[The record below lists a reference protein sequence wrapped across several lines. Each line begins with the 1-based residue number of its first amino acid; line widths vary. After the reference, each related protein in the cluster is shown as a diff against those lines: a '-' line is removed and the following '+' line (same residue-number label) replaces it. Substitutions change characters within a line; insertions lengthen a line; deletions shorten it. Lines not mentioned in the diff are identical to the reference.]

1 MSGVFSL
8 RVFFTKEKM
17 RMNTQSMV
25 MIPSWRYNKMVES
38 YDKAISELESL
49 KAKIS
54 ELEKKSCMGSRA
66 LEVIDSE

>member
-1 MSGVFSL
+1 
-8 RVFFTKEKM
+8 
-17 RMNTQSMV
+17 MNTQSMV

>member
-1 MSGVFSL
+1 MFL
-8 RVFFTKEKM
+8 AKEKM